1 MYWRYRARRRLQTLM
16 TLPRPAG
23 FRAPFGPAHEDPE
36 DVMTESQDPGRRWL
50 LGSFED
56 TRDAAVRVAGLAQ
69 RGLAILTPDLEP
81 GIYDSEAF
89 LEITKKLVLSK
100 RYARVR
106 VLISDPARTVRNGN
120 RLVALGRRLNTY
132 IEFRNVHPDFRDE
145 RAAFLLADDRALVYR
160 ADSSRWEGIADIDE
174 AAIARRYLEQFEAI
188 WAASETAKEIRQL
201 RI

>member
-1 MYWRYRARRRLQTLM
+1 M
-16 TLPRPAG
+16 TLPRTAG
-23 FRAPFGPAHEDPE
+23 FRAPFGPLHEDP
-36 DVMTESQDPGRRWL
+36 DPAPTGSDDPGRRWL
-50 LGSFED
+50 LGSYED
-56 TRDAAVRVAGLAQ
+56 TRDAAVRVAGLAR

-132 IEFRNVHPDFRDE
+132 IEFRNVDGEHRDE
-145 RAAFLLADDRALVYR
+145 RSAFLLADDRALLYR
-160 ADSSRWEGIADIDE
+160 ADARSWEGIADIADGT
-174 AAIARRYLEQFEAI
+174 IARRYLERFEEI
-188 WAASETAKEIRQL
+188 WSASETAKEIRQL